1 MIILAM
7 IKNKHYMQVIKK
19 YFDDGGPFV
28 VTNYKSEKDY
38 KEFLKDVE
46 IYNDFGFRQ
55 KGEHEHKQM
64 LEQEIKENFINYLD
78 NIDKNWKTPAFDY
91 ERIQKNKDHLLK
103 QLTIRVT
110 DLIYG
115 SSKNRT
121 WLYYIDII
129 RRYVIL

>member
-7 IKNKHYMQVIKK
+7 LKNNYYMQVIKK

-28 VTNYKSEKDY
+28 ASNYKSEEDY
-38 KEFLKDVE
+38 EEFLKDVE
-46 IYNDFGFRQ
+46 IYNDFSFKQ
-55 KGEHEHKQM
+55 KGKHKHKEM
-64 LEQEIKENFINYLD
+64 LEQKIKENFINYLD

-91 ERIQKNKDHLLK
+91 EKIRKNKEHLLK

-110 DLIYG
+110 DLICG
-115 SSKNRT
+115 TSKNRT

>member
-7 IKNKHYMQVIKK
+7 LKNDYYMQVIKK

-28 VTNYKSEKDY
+28 ASNYKSEDDY

-46 IYNDFGFRQ
+46 IYNDFSFKQEG
-55 KGEHEHKQM
+55 KDKHKEM
-64 LEQEIKENFINYLD
+64 LEQKIKENFINYLD

-91 ERIQKNKDHLLK
+91 EKIQKNKDHLLK

-110 DLIYG
+110 DLICG
-115 SSKNRT
+115 TSKNRT

>member
-1 MIILAM
+1 M
-7 IKNKHYMQVIKK
+7 IKNNHYMQVIKK

-55 KGEHEHKQM
+55 KGQQKHKQM
-64 LEQEIKENFINYLD
+64 LEQKIKENFINYLD

-91 ERIQKNKDHLLK
+91 EKIQKHKEYLLK
-103 QLTIRVT
+103 QLTIKVT

-115 SSKNRT
+115 KSKNRT